1 MMKKTVIVYAS
12 KHHGNTFKLIK
23 AISDKYEIAIIDAMK
38 ETYIDLQEYDIV
50 GFASGIDFGKFYLE
64 IENFARE
71 NLPFHKEVFFLYTCA
86 MDREG
91 FTDSIKEIALEK
103 DAVILGEYGCR
114 GYNTYGPWKLI
125 GGMNKSH
132 PTENEIQECVNFYE
146 KLLI

>member
-1 MMKKTVIVYAS
+1 MKKTVIVYAS

-23 AISDKYEIAIIDAMK
+23 AISDKYEIAIIDATK
-38 ETYIDLQEYDIV
+38 ETHIDPQEYDII

-71 NLPFHKEVFFLYTCA
+71 KLPLQKEVFFLYTCA

-91 FTDSIKEIALEK
+91 FTNSIKEIALEK
-103 DAVILGEYGCR
+103 DAVILGTYGCR

>member
-38 ETYIDLQEYDIV
+38 ETQVDLQEYDII

-71 NLPFHKEVFFLYTCA
+71 KLPLQKEVFFLYTCA

-91 FTDSIKEIALEK
+91 FTNSIKEIALEK
-103 DAVILGEYGCR
+103 DAVILGTYGCR

>member
-23 AISDKYEIAIIDAMK
+23 AISDKYEIAIIDATK
-38 ETYIDLQEYDIV
+38 ETHIDLQEYDII
-50 GFASGIDFGKFYLE
+50 GFASGIDFGKFYWE

-71 NLPFHKEVFFLYTCA
+71 KLPLQKEVFFLYTCA

-103 DAVILGEYGCR
+103 EGTILGEYGCR

-146 KLLI
+146 KLLR